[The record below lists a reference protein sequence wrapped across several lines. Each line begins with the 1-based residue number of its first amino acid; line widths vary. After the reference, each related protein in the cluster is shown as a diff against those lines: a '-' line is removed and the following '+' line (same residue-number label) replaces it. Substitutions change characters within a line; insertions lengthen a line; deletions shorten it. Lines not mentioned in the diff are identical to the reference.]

1 MDINLKLLYNGP
13 HLKPDGVIIMRS
25 RQELQEGALLGSS
38 LTPVRAVRHSAE
50 EDEMNDRLLTD
61 RDVCE
66 LTGLDRVTLY
76 RLRNA
81 GKIGFYKLGKVI
93 GYSTEHFREFLA
105 QHERQ
110 PRARR
115 PRLSK

>member
-1 MDINLKLLYNGP
+1 
-13 HLKPDGVIIMRS
+13 MRG
-25 RQELQEGALLGSS
+25 RQELKEEVLLESS
-38 LTPVRAVRHSAE
+38 LAPIRILRCSAE
-50 EDEMNDRLLTD
+50 ADEMSDRLLTD
-61 RDVCE
+61 RDVCA

-76 RLRNA
+76 RLRTA

-93 GYSTEHFREFLA
+93 RYSTEHIRAFLA

-115 PRLSK
+115 AQAPK